1 MTDGLD
7 ALTGT
12 EGSGCLCSVPSEG
25 GRKVDETELSVAE
38 LVQ

>member
-1 MTDGLD
+1 MADGLD
-7 ALTGT
+7 ALTGG
-12 EGSGCLCSVPSEG
+12 EGRGCLCFIPSEG